1 MKEGTEQWSYLV
13 LPLKD
18 TKPNTWGNILTTIK
32 SSVN

>member
-1 MKEGTEQWSYLV
+1 MKEGTEQCYLV

-18 TKPNTWGNILTTIK
+18 TKPSTWGNIKTTIK